1 VKEVVDRLNNRLNLL
16 IQTDVLTELSMD
28 GQIKTTE
35 TRQRLLEAA
44 GEVFAKHGFHDATV
58 REICERAKA
67 NVAAVHYH
75 FGDKEELYAS
85 VFSYARIC
93 AVAHFDE
100 QVPPNAPAEERL
112 RAFVHSVLTRFFDE
126 GRPAWLGKL
135 VAQEMIDPTKALDT
149 LVNEQIR
156 PNSEQLRAI
165 VRELIG
171 SEIDEQD
178 LRLCAFSIAAQWLFY
193 FHCGEVV
200 KRLNPDQRFGPQ
212 DIERL
217 ADHIT
222 KFSVAALKGW
232 RS

>member
-1 VKEVVDRLNNRLNLL
+1 MATKDE
-16 IQTDVLTELSMD
+16 TP
-28 GQIKTTE
+28 E

-44 GEVFAKHGFHDATV
+44 GEVFAEHGFRDATI
-58 REICERAKA
+58 REICEKAKA

-75 FGDKEELYAS
+75 FGDKGELYNA
-85 VFSYARIC
+85 VFGYARSC
-93 AVAHFDE
+93 AVARFDE
-100 QVPPNAPAEERL
+100 QVPPTAAAEERL
-112 RAFVHSVLTRFFDE
+112 RAFVRAVLTRFFEE

-165 VRELIG
+165 VRELVG
-171 SEIDEQD
+171 TDIDEQE
-178 LRLCAFSIAAQWLFY
+178 LWRCTFSIAAQWLFY
-193 FHCGEVV
+193 FHCSQVA

-232 RS
+232 KS